1 MSTYV
6 ASDGEYYTASEVVE
20 NVESGRW
27 TAHLWETDT
36 DRQLVETA
44 RGEVL
49 LLVPATEVDFAPAF
63 EHAT

>member
-6 ASDGEYYTASEVVE
+6 ASNGEYFTASGVVE
-20 NVESGRW
+20 NVQSGRW
-27 TAHLWETDT
+27 TAHLWESDT
-36 DRQLVETA
+36 DRQLVETP